1 MGNRYRPA
9 AADDLAASTE
19 PERGVAGGPA
29 QKENPRVTYTAP
41 ARGRPATLDRG
52 SSRRTPVIR
61 SRPAHDK
68 SDPPPLPQDARH
80 PTPAELSATARR
92 ALTFRSM
99 SDEEPDLVVLAVIA
113 VALRRRVGA
122 VGRGGRRVR

>member
-9 AADDLAASTE
+9 AADDLAASTD

-29 QKENPRVTYTAP
+29 QKENPRSTYAAP

-52 SSRRTPVIR
+52 SSRRTPVMR
-61 SRPAHDK
+61 YPTRECQ
-68 SDPPPLPQDARH
+68 SDPPSLPRATRH
-80 PTPAELSATARR
+80 PTPAPLSATARR

-99 SDEEPDLVVLAVIA
+99 SD
-113 VALRRRVGA
+113 G
-122 VGRGGRRVR
+122 